1 MSPTPDGVSI
11 LSKNACCAKAPES
24 AQSLHVSR
32 WNLDRQNVAQVRIKE
47 ALHKLRMQRFA
58 ALVIK
63 SCRRHLLQ
71 NAKEMQKA
79 SCRAMHSLG
88 ILEIDRFSQSRSH
101 PIKITDHSGHHQVHL
116 GSGCGEN
123 MSQVRVLFI
132 ALLLAGKGKKR
143 MCSGSQYEQ
152 VCWSNVNPIKSRNDR
167 SIQCNG

>member
-88 ILEIDRFSQSRSH
+88 ILEIDRFLNPGAIRSKS
-101 PIKITDHSGHHQVHL
+101 PITRDTTKFTSDQAVEKTCLKFVYCSLPCFLQAKERN
-116 GSGCGEN
+116 GCAAE
-123 MSQVRVLFI
+123 
-132 ALLLAGKGKKR
+132 
-143 MCSGSQYEQ
+143 
-152 VCWSNVNPIKSRNDR
+152 VNTSTFV
-167 SIQCNG
+167 GAT